1 MRQRPH
7 APNYVEAMQTC
18 SNTAV
23 HAAEEQRIATAS
35 SRNQQQGRKGKA
47 HPQAQLNISK
57 TTETQQHG
65 AERQYAATN
74 AARPQKNTMGAVNGS
89 RGAAN
94 STRSSSPHPQT
105 EASWQ
110 QHAPQPAASCKLQ
123 HGCINRNRNA
133 ANATGHNKR
142 QQGSSQEEPSAAGNH
157 IVNKA
162 LRCYSC
168 IPGPAGCAKR
178 LEPAARKGVAC

>member
-7 APNYVEAMQTC
+7 APRYVEAMQTC

-35 SRNQQQGRKGKA
+35 SRNRQQGRRGKA
-47 HPQAQLNISK
+47 HPQARLNISK

-65 AERQYAATN
+65 AGMQYTATN
-74 AARPQKNTMGAVNGS
+74 AARPQKSNVGAVNDS
-89 RGAAN
+89 KGATN
-94 STRSSSPHPQT
+94 STPSSSPHPQT

-110 QHAPQPAASCKLQ
+110 QRAPQPAASCKLQ
-123 HGCINRNRNA
+123 HGST
-133 ANATGHNKR
+133 ATETQQTQQGITKR

-162 LRCYSC
+162 LRYYAC
-168 IPGPAGCAKR
+168 IPGLAGCAKR
-178 LEPAARKGVAC
+178 LEPATRKGVAC